1 MLCLFRICSCF
12 RAVGPAL
19 EQAGNQVLSF
29 VDTEFIHCAISILI
43 NMQSAYSK
51 RHYNTCIDKKCL
63 DCILQY
69 LILQRLEFTYRRFI
83 DIVTLRRW
91 FKFLIVTLDLNVYG
105 EERLVLVTEHRIKYN
120 VVMNKWLG
128 GQIFATRSRLLCF
141 RALKALSW
149 TSGC

>member
-1 MLCLFRICSCF
+1 MSRLHFTIPNTAAIGIYIQTFYRH
-12 RAVGPAL
+12 RYL
-19 EQAGNQVLSF
+19 EKVVQIF
-29 VDTEFIHCAISILI
+29 
-43 NMQSAYSK
+43 
-51 RHYNTCIDKKCL
+51 
-63 DCILQY
+63 DCI
-69 LILQRLEFTYRRFI
+69 
-83 DIVTLRRW
+83 VM
-91 FKFLIVTLDLNVYG
+91 LDLNG